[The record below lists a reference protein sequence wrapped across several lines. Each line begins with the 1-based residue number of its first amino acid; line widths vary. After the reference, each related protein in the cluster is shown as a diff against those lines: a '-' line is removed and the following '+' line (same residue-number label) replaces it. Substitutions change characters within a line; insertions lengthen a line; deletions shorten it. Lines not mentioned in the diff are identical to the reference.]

1 MKKYFLVK
9 VEIKDGEM
17 EYREAITIRAN
28 TLDEAGKI
36 ANKNLKKEFSYGEGE
51 YRILEVASIQ
61 EIIEDVA
68 RTLSHFG
75 LSYCVN

>member
-1 MKKYFLVK
+1 MKYFLVK

-17 EYREAITIRAN
+17 EYREAITIMAN

-36 ANKNLKKEFSYGEGE
+36 ADKNLKKEFSYGKGD
-51 YRILEVASIQ
+51 YRLFEVASIQ
-61 EIIEDVA
+61 EIKENEA
-68 RTLSHFG
+68 RTLSNFG